1 MDTSIFEK
9 FNAKFD
15 TTALASDASKPAGG
29 PREFVEVPFG
39 NYEVRITKLE
49 LGESK
54 KSGDPQA
61 KVWFKIL
68 NGEFKNQMIFMYQ
81 NLTTGFG
88 IRRFSEFLGAL
99 TDDFETGFSDYVQ
112 FATLIDEIA
121 KDIDGKYE
129 YELAYTQNDRGFKEF
144 EIVQRFDA
152 NGASPDD
159 DDLPF

>member
-15 TTALASDASKPAGG
+15 TAALASDASKPAG
-29 PREFVEVPFG
+29 EFVDVPFG
-39 NYEVRITKLE
+39 NYEVRVAKLE

-81 NLTTGFG
+81 NLTTGYG
-88 IRRFSEFLGAL
+88 IHRFSEFLGAL
-99 TDDFETGFSDYVQ
+99 TDDFDVGFSDYVQ

-129 YELAYTQNDRGFKEF
+129 YELAYTQNDKGFKEF